1 MGVSVHPND
10 EFHPPTNDDPYWSE
24 TNWFAFGV
32 PDRKLSG
39 WLYPFFRPALGVCS
53 AAVLLWDDQGDQVW
67 NCRYYKQFWHL
78 PMPDGPL
85 SDFTLANGLHYRCT
99 EDEMVYQL
107 TYGDPDGDE
116 ISIALTFTA
125 IMPPLATANA
135 GPAGGHLD
143 QVGQFEGRIVLRG
156 ETIPV
161 LNTYGAH
168 DRSWGSR
175 SQFSQYLMSSGN
187 FKASESPYFFA
198 ASENVAF
205 QGIAANVTPEYPLL
219 MGFLMRDSQV
229 VRLKSG
235 NREVLERDES
245 TGAPLRVLVTAVDE
259 DGNELHA
266 EGECVNRLM
275 VFLNE
280 NLCGWNSLVRWNID
294 GMVAWGEHH
303 DNFSAHGMR
312 RFARARMFGEGD

>member
-1 MGVSVHPND
+1 MHPSD
-10 EFHPPTNDDPYWSE
+10 EFHPPTTDDPYWSE

-32 PDRKLSG
+32 PDRRLSG
-39 WLYPFFRPALGVCS
+39 WLYPFFRPNLGVCS
-53 AAVLLWDDQGDQVW
+53 AAVLLWDDEGDQTW

-85 SDFTLANGLHYRCT
+85 SDFTLANGLGYRVL

-107 TYGDPDGDE
+107 TYHDPDGDE

-125 IMPPLATANA
+125 TMPALATANA

-143 QVGQFEGRIVLRG
+143 QLGRFEGAIKLRG

-161 LNTYGAH
+161 NGYGAH

-175 SQFSQYLMSSGN
+175 SQFSQYLMSAGD
-187 FKASESPYFFA
+187 FRASESPYFFG

-205 QGIAANVTPEYPLL
+205 QGIAANVTPEYPML
-219 MGFLMRDSQV
+219 MGFFQRDADV

-235 NREVLERDES
+235 NREVLERDDA
-245 TGAPLRVLVTAVDE
+245 TGAPVRVRVTAIDE
-259 DGNELHA
+259 HGHELHA

-280 NLCGWNSLVRWNID
+280 NLCGWNSLVRWDVD
-294 GMVAWGEHH
+294 GVEVWGEHH

-312 RFARARMFGEGD
+312 RFARARMFGES

>member
-1 MGVSVHPND
+1 LHPND
-10 EFHPPTNDDPYWSE
+10 EFHPPANDDPYWSE

-32 PDRKLSG
+32 PDRRLSG

-53 AAVLLWDDQGDQVW
+53 AAVLLWDHQGDQTW
-67 NCRYYKQFWHL
+67 NCRYFKQFWHL

-85 SDFTLANGLHYRCT
+85 SDFTLANGLGYRCLQ
-99 EDEMVYQL
+99 DEMVYQL
-107 TYGDPDGDE
+107 VYHDPDAADADDRE
-116 ISIALTFTA
+116 ISIALTFTGT
-125 IMPPLATANA
+125 MPPLATPNA

-143 QVGQFEGRIVLRG
+143 QVGRFEGAIKLRG

-161 LNTYGAH
+161 NGYGAH

-175 SQFSQYLMSSGN
+175 SQFSQHLMSSGN
-187 FKASESPYFFA
+187 FTASESPYFFG

-205 QGIAANVTPEYPLL
+205 QGIALNVTPEYPII
-219 MGFLMRDSQV
+219 MGFFMRDSQV

-235 NREVLERDES
+235 NREVLERDEA
-245 TGAPLRVLVTAVDE
+245 TGAPLRVRVTAVDE
-259 DGNELHA
+259 RGHELHT

-280 NLCGWNSLVRWNID
+280 NLCGWNSLVRWNVD
-294 GMVAWGEHH
+294 GVEVWGEHH

-312 RFARARMFGEGD
+312 RFARGRMFGEQ

>member
-1 MGVSVHPND
+1 MHPND

-39 WLYPFFRPALGVCS
+39 WLYPFFRPNLGVCS
-53 AAVLLWDDQGDQVW
+53 AAVLLWDDQGDQTW

-85 SDFTLANGLHYRCT
+85 SDFTLANGLSYRCT

-107 TYGDPDGDE
+107 TYHDPDAGDDEPE
-116 ISIALTFTA
+116 ISIALTFSA
-125 IMPPLATANA
+125 IMPPVATASS
-135 GPAGGHLD
+135 GPSGGHLD
-143 QVGQFEGRIVLRG
+143 QIGRFEGAVKLRG

-161 LNTYGAH
+161 NGYGAH

-175 SQFSQYLMSSGN
+175 SQFSHYLMSSGS
-187 FKASESPYFFA
+187 FRASESPYFFGA
-198 ASENVAF
+198 AETVAF
-205 QGIAANVTPEYPLL
+205 QGIAVNATDDYPIV
-219 MGFLMRDSQV
+219 MGFFMRDDDV
-229 VRLKSG
+229 VRLQSG
-235 NREVLERDES
+235 QREVLERDES

-259 DGNELHA
+259 HGHEFRA
-266 EGECVNRLM
+266 EGECLNRLM

-280 NLCGWNSLVRWNID
+280 NLCGWNSLVRWDID
-294 GMVAWGEHH
+294 GMEVWGEHH
-303 DNFSAHGMR
+303 DNYSAHAMR
-312 RFARARMFGEGD
+312 RAARTRLFGEPL

>member
-1 MGVSVHPND
+1 
-10 EFHPPTNDDPYWSE
+10 
-24 TNWFAFGV
+24 
-32 PDRKLSG
+32 
-39 WLYPFFRPALGVCS
+39 
-53 AAVLLWDDQGDQVW
+53 
-67 NCRYYKQFWHL
+67 
-78 PMPDGPL
+78 
-85 SDFTLANGLHYRCT
+85 
-99 EDEMVYQL
+99 MVYQL

-219 MGFLMRDSQV
+219 MGFLMRDGQV

-259 DGNELHA
+259 HGNELHA

-280 NLCGWNSLVRWNID
+280 NLCGWNSLVRWDID